1 MIESLRKKVVIEMP
15 EFLFDAKEIGNRIRN
30 RRKELGL
37 SADDVAEKCHIKR
50 STYYRIEKGEG
61 KTMSFSNLN
70 AIIQFLNMDA
80 SIVADTEKEPA
91 DVSDELT
98 EIINNLDER
107 EKRLL
112 KRIHQLPPE
121 QRMSLEV
128 LLQGTTQ
135 SAQAGQGQSRE
146 DGG

>member
-1 MIESLRKKVVIEMP
+1 MP

-37 SADDVAEKCHIKR
+37 SADTVAEKCNIKR

-70 AIIQFLNMDA
+70 AIIQLLRMDA
-80 SIVADTEKEPA
+80 SMIADTEKEPA
-91 DVSDELT
+91 ENSDELS
-98 EIINNLDER
+98 EIINDLDER

-128 LLQGTTQ
+128 LLQVPTQ
-135 SAQAGQGQSRE
+135 SAPAGQDQSGE
-146 DGG
+146 DA